1 MRNKKDERAI
11 VKKLKDDG
19 RIVSESGNEYLVS
32 HKFTP
37 SGEVV
42 DATNF
47 NPANCISK
55 LNLNDIKLLVLWR
68 ENKWDDQKTLSKA
81 QLSPDQAERTLK
93 KLAYFKSE
101 DAKIRALAGEATVE
115 RVLAKD
121 MENLESGNL
130 SDTHHKSLDRI
141 AKIRGGFR
149 GADESGSG
157 VVNIFNFPKMSPET
171 EAELR
176 AIAKRELAQEAE
188 IVQP

>member
-1 MRNKKDERAI
+1 M
-11 VKKLKDDG
+11 KKLKDEG
-19 RIVSESGNEYLVS
+19 RVVSQSGNEYLVS

-37 SGEVV
+37 DGQVV
-42 DATNF
+42 DESNF

-55 LNLNDIKLLVLWR
+55 LNLNDLKFLVLWR

-81 QLSPDQAERTLK
+81 QLPPDQAEKTLK

-130 SDTHHKSLDRI
+130 TDTHHKSLDRI

-149 GADESGSG
+149 GADEGG
-157 VVNIFNFPKMSPET
+157 GNTINIFNVPRLSPDA
-171 EAELR
+171 EAALR
-176 AIAKRELAQEAE
+176 ALADKEAD
-188 IVQP
+188 VVDTTAQAVNQ